1 MSYKEVKLVFFAVLL
16 VLFFFSVLSLF
27 TIKGANKIS
36 GLAAEQSTVS
46 RVQVQ
51 AFFSIAKSND
61 LNTIDFGTVANLAN
75 ANDLNASQN
84 YNGPNNG
91 TLYYLAVTDSNVG
104 VDFCIRGTSL
114 QNSAGDIIDIG
125 NYSWSNSTINN
136 FTDFNQPPPASQ
148 SVVLSTTFEGSAK
161 NVLNGQNAYYRFYL
175 DIPPNTNPGIYNNTV
190 YFKGVV
196 SGGAC

>member
-27 TIKGANKIS
+27 TIKWANKIS